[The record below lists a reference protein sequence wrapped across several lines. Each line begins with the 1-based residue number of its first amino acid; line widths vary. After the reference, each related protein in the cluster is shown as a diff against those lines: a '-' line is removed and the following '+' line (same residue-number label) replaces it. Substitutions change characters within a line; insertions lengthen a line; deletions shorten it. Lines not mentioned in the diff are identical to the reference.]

1 MGIIEVLI
9 ILCVVGVA
17 LYLINTYVP
26 MARPL
31 KVTINVIVVLVLV
44 IWLLHLFGLINFPSS
59 FRIH

>member
-26 MARPL
+26 MARPF

-44 IWLLHLFGLINFPSS
+44 IWVLHLFGLVHFPSS
-59 FRIH
+59 FRVH